1 MSKATKK
8 NIITSLIVLP
18 LILLATSIQYLTYYH
33 LIPTYTLIIRTGIHF
48 ALLIA
53 WCLSIK
59 RRIIQTQVRKYL
71 FTIITLM
78 IFWILLKTIK
88 YSINDTDIKRYLWYL
103 YYIPMLFIPLFSL
116 FVSMS
121 LAKNEN
127 YLLPKW
133 TKLLYI
139 PTTLLFLL
147 VLTNDYHQN
156 IFSFHTG
163 IMTDLNYHYEI
174 GYYVILIW
182 IIICALSSF
191 INMLR
196 KSRIIQ
202 NKTILLFPLL
212 PLSLSFIYTV
222 SYINNFN
229 WITAFIKDMTVI
241 HCFLIYS
248 IFESC
253 IQCGLIQS
261 NIGYNELFEATTLP
275 IQITNTDYGITHVS
289 HALKE
294 PIEPKLLK
302 QMQTSTILLDNNT
315 LLKKYE
321 LNNGYVYW
329 KEDISEMN
337 ALWNELE
344 LTRDELKDTGD
355 ILAVENSQ
363 REKLLRLTEENKL
376 YDLMAK
382 ETSKQIEMINDYLS
396 KIKNTDDIHE
406 ARTILGQIIIIGTYI
421 KRRNN
426 LIFVGAQNG
435 LIPSKELQLCLN
447 ESSENLN
454 YYGIACYVNFM
465 GETLLTLDQATSVYD
480 LFEKV
485 VEESIESLNE
495 LLISIEI
502 TDDIEMNICALCSKS
517 LKQLQDQIQ
526 GIEYEQDDDNLQ
538 YLHYT
543 IKERES

>member
-18 LILLATSIQYLTYYH
+18 LILLATGIQYLTYYH

-163 IMTDLNYHYEI
+163 IMTDLNYQYEI

-275 IQITNTDYGITHVS
+275 IQITNTDYEITHVS

-382 ETSKQIEMINDYLS
+382 ETSKQIEMINDHLS

-406 ARTILGQIIIIGTYI
+406 ARIILGQIIIIGTYI

-465 GETLLTLDQATSVYD
+465 GETLLTLD
-480 LFEKV
+480 
-485 VEESIESLNE
+485 
-495 LLISIEI
+495 
-502 TDDIEMNICALCSKS
+502 
-517 LKQLQDQIQ
+517 
-526 GIEYEQDDDNLQ
+526 
-538 YLHYT
+538 
-543 IKERES
+543 

>member
-116 FVSMS
+116 LVSMS

-147 VLTNDYHQN
+147 VLTNDYHQT

-163 IMTDLNYHYEI
+163 IMTDLNYQYEI

-182 IIICALSSF
+182 IILCALSSF

-275 IQITNTDYGITHVS
+275 IQITNTDYEITHVS

-321 LNNGYVYW
+321 LHNGYVYW

-382 ETSKQIEMINDYLS
+382 ETSKQIEMINDHLS

-447 ESSENLN
+447 ESSENIN

-465 GETLLTLDQATSVYD
+465 GETLLTLNQATSVYD

-485 VEESIESLNE
+485 VEESIESLIE

-502 TDDIEMNICALCSKS
+502 TDEIEMNICALCSKS

-538 YLHYT
+538 YFRYT

>member
-1 MSKATKK
+1 
-8 NIITSLIVLP
+8 
-18 LILLATSIQYLTYYH
+18 
-33 LIPTYTLIIRTGIHF
+33 
-48 ALLIA
+48 
-53 WCLSIK
+53 
-59 RRIIQTQVRKYL
+59 
-71 FTIITLM
+71 
-78 IFWILLKTIK
+78 
-88 YSINDTDIKRYLWYL
+88 
-103 YYIPMLFIPLFSL
+103 
-116 FVSMS
+116 
-121 LAKNEN
+121 
-127 YLLPKW
+127 
-133 TKLLYI
+133 
-139 PTTLLFLL
+139 
-147 VLTNDYHQN
+147 
-156 IFSFHTG
+156 
-163 IMTDLNYHYEI
+163 
-174 GYYVILIW
+174 
-182 IIICALSSF
+182 
-191 INMLR
+191 
-196 KSRIIQ
+196 
-202 NKTILLFPLL
+202 
-212 PLSLSFIYTV
+212 
-222 SYINNFN
+222 
-229 WITAFIKDMTVI
+229 
-241 HCFLIYS
+241 
-248 IFESC
+248 
-253 IQCGLIQS
+253 
-261 NIGYNELFEATTLP
+261 
-275 IQITNTDYGITHVS
+275 
-289 HALKE
+289 
-294 PIEPKLLK
+294 
-302 QMQTSTILLDNNT
+302 MQTSTILLDNNT

-321 LNNGYVYW
+321 LHNGYVYW

-382 ETSKQIEMINDYLS
+382 ETSKQIEIINDHLS
-396 KIKNTDDIHE
+396 KIKNTNDIHE

-485 VEESIESLNE
+485 VEESIESLIE

-538 YLHYT
+538 YFRYT